1 MGLLKG
7 VALPYFENPDILE
20 SEVVTPL
27 KSFIYEYIDRANF
40 RSLSFSEQ
48 MGMNPCRKFTTIN
61 FSRLILK
68 KHTQVSGLE
77 ANDRKFVT
85 EQIKNFYRG
94 YTMFTSDNIFPDRN
108 YFVYRHKGEIVAG
121 LQVHPDAWKVVAMNS
136 KSSWLMLKFLP
147 SIPGVK
153 KIFNPNNLQLLSI
166 EGIWIKPGFEKFI
179 ESLLETVCAEFKTHI
194 ALFWL
199 DTESE
204 LLKKIDTNVKLGLMD
219 KMMKRVEADIR
230 LRFFNMDVKEIDEFS
245 GRPAYISGL
254 DMT

>member
-1 MGLLKG
+1 
-7 VALPYFENPDILE
+7 
-20 SEVVTPL
+20 
-27 KSFIYEYIDRANF
+27 
-40 RSLSFSEQ
+40 
-48 MGMNPCRKFTTIN
+48 MGMKPCRKFTTLN

-68 KHTQVSGLE
+68 HHKQVSTLE
-77 ANDRKFVT
+77 VGERTYVS
-85 EQIKNFYRG
+85 EQIKYFYRG
-94 YTMFTSDNIFPDRN
+94 YTMFTSDNIFPEKN
-108 YFVYRHKGEIVAG
+108 YYVYRHEGEIVAG

-153 KIFNPNNLQLLSI
+153 KIFNPDNLKFLSI
-166 EGIWIKPGFEKFI
+166 EGIWFKPGFEICI
-179 ESLLETVCAEFKTHI
+179 ENLLESVCAEFKTHI

-204 LLKKIDTNVKLGLMD
+204 LLKKIDAHVKLGIMD

-230 LRFFNMDVKEIDEFS
+230 LRFFNMEDEIEEFS
-245 GRPAYISGL
+245 GKPAYISGL